1 MRFIWKWVYYD
12 EAGYKYNLWISLWC
26 RAQVFETLWPSHHGG
41 YAIRICMRSLVLC
54 LKTSFSSNEKYG
66 KLELKNCCEQFLRSH
81 EGARK
86 KLWDFSLPDEGGRY
100 RIYYKFFSLFF
111 KHWDRLFYGVQ
122 KGDDAADTD
131 LTPNFC
137 WLLL

>member
-1 MRFIWKWVYYD
+1 M
-12 EAGYKYNLWISLWC
+12 
-26 RAQVFETLWPSHHGG
+26 FETLWPSHHGG

-86 KLWDFSLPDEGGRY
+86 KTLGLRVSLYLMREGDIGYIISFSVY
-100 RIYYKFFSLFF
+100 FSNIEIDCSTGS
-111 KHWDRLFYGVQ
+111 K
-122 KGDDAADTD
+122 KGTTQ
-131 LTPNFC
+131 LTQI
-137 WLLL
+137 